1 MAIRSVEES
10 MTGQVKQGESV
21 CSVSFI
27 KRMSR
32 EIFNEQMKLNKARGW
47 AMKLWRKIIPGSGNS
62 KCKALR
68 QGQPAVFEDLQER
81 FLFIIL

>member
-21 CSVSFI
+21 YSVSFI

-32 EIFNEQMKLNKARGW
+32 EIFNEQMKLNKARG
-47 AMKLWRKIIPGSGNS
+47 
-62 KCKALR
+62 
-68 QGQPAVFEDLQER
+68 
-81 FLFIIL
+81 